1 MLNQERQDRKMRSRK
16 NSMNI
21 NEDAAGSEGQAP
33 DSSNANDEEKEDEF
47 SKPMMY
53 LYDLEELNQRRKE

>member
-16 NSMNI
+16 NSNV
-21 NEDAAGSEGQAP
+21 EDGEVSGTQ
-33 DSSNANDEEKEDEF
+33 DKLDDEQEDEF

>member
-16 NSMNI
+16 NSSNI
-21 NEDAAGSEGQAP
+21 NVDELADQG
-33 DSSNANDEEKEDEF
+33 ANSANVTDEEKEDEF

-53 LYDLEELNQRRKE
+53 LYDVEELN